1 MKKTIH
7 LLTSMLIVFS
17 LSAQQFFASDDNET
31 LNESNNT
38 PLKLN
43 GYVRGSVFG
52 NGIVHDFSYVFSEIS
67 LQNSLNYGKAHF
79 KSDIRLRKGRFFDEE
94 KLILQPKELFAG
106 ISSKKIDVLFG
117 YQIVNWGRTD
127 GFNPTNNI
135 SPIDYFFL
143 SAEPDDQKESNLM
156 LRLKYRFNLQTELEL
171 IGIPFYAASNYRF
184 DLFDM
189 EKNVQFTDT
198 KLPERKLKNGTL
210 AARMN
215 FELPA
220 AGWSLSFF
228 DGFDPFHGYDL
239 ESVNWSNGQAR
250 LFNTPTPYRKTTLG
264 AEAAVPTDNFIFR
277 CEAAYNKTKNPENK
291 MYIPET
297 DLSLV
302 VGVETQLEGTTVI
315 GQYIG
320 KIIPDFE
327 AMSLPSFPNTP
338 DPNAQMLYALQMMQY
353 ENRSM
358 NRLIFQQQKKTNHAV
373 SLSLIKSFGYDA
385 LEAELSA
392 YYNFTSSDLMI
403 RPKLVWKMGDDVSA
417 TFGGVYMNGKN
428 KSLFT
433 YTSDVLSGAF
443 VQLKVSF

>member
-1 MKKTIH
+1 MKKTIL

-17 LSAQQFFASDDNET
+17 LSAQQFIASDDNET
-31 LNESNNT
+31 LNDSNYT

-135 SPIDYFFL
+135 SPNDYFFL
-143 SAEPDDQKESNLM
+143 SAEPDDQKESNLL
-156 LRLKYRFNLQTELEL
+156 LRLKYKFTSNIDLEC
-171 IGIPFYAASNYRF
+171 ITIPFYTPSNYRF
-184 DLFDM
+184 DLFELGD
-189 EKNVQFTDT
+189 NVRFKSTMI
-198 KLPERKLKNGTL
+198 PELKLKNGTF
-210 AARMN
+210 AARLN
-215 FELPA
+215 FELPV
-220 AGWSLSFF
+220 AGWSLSYFN
-228 DGFDPFHGYDL
+228 GFDPFHGYNVETMD
-239 ESVNWSNGQAR
+239 WSGGQ
-250 LFNTPTPYRKTTLG
+250 LQLTNTPTPYRKSTLG
-264 AEAAVPTDNFIFR
+264 LDAAIPAGNFIFR
-277 CEAAYNKTKNPENK
+277 TEAAYNKTKNYEHK
-291 MYIPET
+291 MYIPAP
-297 DLSLV
+297 DISYVLAA
-302 VGVETQLEGTTVI
+302 ETQIAGATII

-320 KIIPDFE
+320 KFIPDFK
-327 AMSLPSFPNTP
+327 ALVIPSTPSSP
-338 DPNAQMLYALQMMQY
+338 DPIAQMQYASLMVEY
-353 ENRSM
+353 ENNYM
-358 NRLIFQQQKKTNHAV
+358 NRLIFQQQKKSNHAF
-373 SLSLIKSFGYDA
+373 SFSLIKSFGYDVF
-385 LEAELSA
+385 EAELSA
-392 YYNFTSSDLMI
+392 YYNLTSSDLMI
-403 RPKLVWKMGDDVSA
+403 RPKLVWKIGDAVST